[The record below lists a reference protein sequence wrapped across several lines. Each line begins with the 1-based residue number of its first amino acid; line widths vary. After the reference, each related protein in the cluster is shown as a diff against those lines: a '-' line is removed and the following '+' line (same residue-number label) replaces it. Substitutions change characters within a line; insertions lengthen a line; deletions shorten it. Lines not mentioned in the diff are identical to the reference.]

1 MKVELSET
9 ITLIVTEV
17 RGELRSLS
25 VKDELQYYL
34 QWISTVYKMPQ
45 REERY
50 CDGVERDRHYHGIKV
65 HSIY

>member
-1 MKVELSET
+1 MKDGLSET

-34 QWISTVYKMPQ
+34 QWISTGLQ
-45 REERY
+45 DASER
-50 CDGVERDRHYHGIKV
+50 GEIL
-65 HSIY
+65 